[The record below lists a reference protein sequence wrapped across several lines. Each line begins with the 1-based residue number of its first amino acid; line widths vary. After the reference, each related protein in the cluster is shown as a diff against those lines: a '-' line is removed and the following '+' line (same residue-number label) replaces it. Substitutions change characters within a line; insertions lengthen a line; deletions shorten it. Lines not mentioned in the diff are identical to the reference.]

1 MTKTTLNLLLFVF
14 FLLLLP
20 LIIAGIFA
28 VPISDDFTHA
38 YAVEKLGVMQAW
50 WNKLQTWD
58 GRYFAT
64 FLIYFLL
71 RNFPWIYGFSTISLF
86 LIFFSL
92 LAYIYFFIS
101 FPIFQNNKR
110 KQLFWALLSF
120 LFYLGAVQNVRENFL
135 WLSGGITYQ
144 FTAAGMLF
152 LLGFLI
158 RKTFVLSSSKKI
170 HYPLVAVFSF
180 LLAGGMEIYT
190 AMFLFFLFFG
200 GSLTSLYQ
208 PKASFLW
215 LVAFL
220 FCLLGTMA
228 MIFSPGNETRVELV
242 KHSSHIYQYFYLVL
256 TFLKSPLF
264 WISTIFALV
273 IWKIAIL
280 ELLKKTKF
288 WFFVYLLFYT
298 SCFLLLIW
306 LYTTNIQHFRI
317 YSIFAFPVSCG
328 WLPIVWYI
336 QRNFDFM
343 QLFKK
348 ETYFYIPVFLL
359 IVLSSF
365 SLGYKN
371 LVIDFFNG
379 SIISYRSQTLQ
390 RIALIQKMKREGKED
405 IVVPSFL

>member
-1 MTKTTLNLLLFVF
+1 MDLWIFYHF
-14 FLLLLP
+14 F
-20 LIIAGIFA
+20 IF
-28 VPISDDFTHA
+28 D
-38 YAVEKLGVMQAW
+38 
-50 WNKLQTWD
+50 
-58 GRYFAT
+58 
-64 FLIYFLL
+64 
-71 RNFPWIYGFSTISLF
+71 
-86 LIFFSL
+86 FFSL
-92 LAYIYFFIS
+92 LTYIYFFIS

-190 AMFLFFLFFG
+190 AMLLFLLFFG
-200 GSLTSLYQ
+200 WSLTSLYK
-208 PKASFLW
+208 PKTSFLW

-220 FCLLGTMA
+220 FCLLGVFV
-228 MIFSPGNETRVELV
+228 MIFSPGNETRVELI
-242 KHSSHIYQYFYLVL
+242 KNTSHIYQYFYLVL

-264 WISTIFALV
+264 WTSTIFVLV
-273 IWKIAIL
+273 IWKIFLKKIAF
-280 ELLKKTKF
+280 LKKTKF

-306 LYTTNIQHFRI
+306 LYTVNTQHSRI
-317 YSIFAFPVSCG
+317 YSIFAFPLSCG

-343 QLFKK
+343 QFFKK
-348 ETYFYIPVFLL
+348 EI
-359 IVLSSF
+359 
-365 SLGYKN
+365 
-371 LVIDFFNG
+371 
-379 SIISYRSQTLQ
+379 
-390 RIALIQKMKREGKED
+390 
-405 IVVPSFL
+405 